1 MTSLRVWNS
10 VAAVIHFSQAVLMLL
25 ILGGSN
31 FGLSFTRLEF
41 NAQAETLTPV
51 SEFLDVNFEF
61 GLLVVL
67 FLFLSALAHTTIAT
81 VLYGRYKKHL
91 ANGMN
96 PYRWYEYSISASVMI
111 IVIAA
116 LSGIADIGVLFSLFV
131 LTALMN
137 LFGLLMEEQNDVLSD
152 NPLRRRDWRP
162 FAYGCIAGIVPWI
175 VIMVTTGATYLE
187 YPDEFPLF
195 VIGATAVTFFFFNT
209 FAANMYL
216 QYKKIGPWREYL
228 FGERVYIALSLVAK
242 SALAWWVYW
251 GVQNAPI
258 VPG

>member
-1 MTSLRVWNS
+1 MTSLRLWNS
-10 VAAVIHFSQAVLMLL
+10 VAAVLHFTQAAVMLV
-25 ILGGSN
+25 ILGQSN
-31 FGLSFTRLEF
+31 FGLSITRLEF
-41 NAQAETLTPV
+41 DDQAETLTPV
-51 SEFLDVNFEF
+51 ADFLDVEFEI
-61 GLLVVL
+61 GLLVVG

-81 VLYGRYKKHL
+81 VLYGRYRKHL

-96 PYRWYEYSISASVMI
+96 PYRWYEYSLSASVMI

-131 LTALMN
+131 LTAIMN
-137 LFGLLMEEQNDVLSD
+137 LFGLLMEEQNDVLGD
-152 NPLRRRDWRP
+152 DPLRRRDWRP
-162 FAYGCIAGIVPWI
+162 FAYGCIAGIAPWI
-175 VIMVTTGATYLE
+175 VIMITTGTTYLE

-195 VIGATAVTFFFFNT
+195 VLGATGVTFLFFNT

-216 QYKKIGPWREYL
+216 QYKKIGPWSEYL
-228 FGERVYIALSLVAK
+228 FGERMYIALSLLAK

-258 VPG
+258 VAG